1 MPKLQTPAYMRRYLV
16 SFPGGS
22 RLSFFK
28 QLKQAIPRKLR
39 NGGVE
44 SVDQMIF
51 VRKKKKMRKFNVRII
66 LTAFLQKIIT
76 QLQSLAI
83 L

>member
-51 VRKKKKMRKFNVRII
+51 VRKKMKMRKFNVRII
-66 LTAFLQKIIT
+66 LTAFLQKK
-76 QLQSLAI
+76 
-83 L
+83 

>member
-1 MPKLQTPAYMRRYLV
+1 MPKLQTPAYMRRD
-16 SFPGGS
+16 SFPGGP

-51 VRKKKKMRKFNVRII
+51 VRKKMKMRKFNVRII